1 MKKLN
6 SVTEVG
12 AWGRGGRGSII
23 YIRYKRRQLKGADLT
38 GGKFRKVGK
47 EAGKENPKIKKTKLK
62 MFIPVASP
70 THFTKAIFKLFV

>member
-47 EAGKENPKIKKTKLK
+47 EAGKENPKIKKNKIENVYSCSFPNTLYESD
-62 MFIPVASP
+62 I
-70 THFTKAIFKLFV
+70 